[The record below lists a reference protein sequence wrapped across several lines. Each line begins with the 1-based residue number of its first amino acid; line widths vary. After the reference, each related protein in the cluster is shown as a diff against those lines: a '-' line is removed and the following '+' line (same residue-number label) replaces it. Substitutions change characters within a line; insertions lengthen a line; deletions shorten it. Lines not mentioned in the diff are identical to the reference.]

1 MEQKTTMKI
10 SKEFKSKLQHYK
22 KLLGAKSLEEVVEKI
37 LSIVP
42 ANELNKKE
50 VANNVT
56 QNQNALE

>member
-22 KLLGAKSLEEVVEKI
+22 KLLGCKSLEEVVERI

-50 VANNVT
+50 DLE
-56 QNQNALE
+56 NATKNKADVE